1 MTVATPNDSLL
12 SLRRK
17 VERLRWGPDA
27 SQIPRLV
34 SELIRHVQQLQEKVN
49 ALEAEASAM
58 KLDSRGR

>member
-1 MTVATPNDSLL
+1 MSVVSPADSLL

-27 SQIPRLV
+27 SQIPRLM

-49 ALEAEASAM
+49 TLEAEASAL
-58 KLDSRGR
+58 KFDTRGR